1 MDGYLKR
8 YYHYEKDEHGSIIK
22 VASMISRKNPEHS
35 EAFECDQNVIL
46 ARSQL
51 KDMENKK
58 RKAELQASTEE
69 DKQRRKREREE
80 LDARKAR
87 GEIDGVE
94 IQVDDER
101 ISPLGLAPAKKCCC
115 GRSDNY
121 HKDNTPSGVKVNHT
135 CERCQKKC
143 YIWFMH

>member
-8 YYHYEKDEHGSIIK
+8 YYHYEKDEHGSDIK
-22 VASMISRKNPEHS
+22 VANMISRKNPEHS

-69 DKQRRKREREE
+69 DTKKKERT
-80 LDARKAR
+80 R
-87 GEIDGVE
+87 GV
-94 IQVDDER
+94 
-101 ISPLGLAPAKKCCC
+101 
-115 GRSDNY
+115 
-121 HKDNTPSGVKVNHT
+121 
-135 CERCQKKC
+135 
-143 YIWFMH
+143 